1 MDAKPFLKRTI
12 LIALVSALPAFVG
25 TASAHGGGGHGG
37 GGFSAGG
44 SSGGHGSSGHS
55 GNGSNSGQS
64 SSSSSTGHSS
74 NGPANGHSSSVS
86 KGGHSTGDPSAGPA
100 TAVSGRGISGS
111 FAHSNTVRGRHEP
124 HAQFRHFDTGWGHGD
139 WQEGEEYV
147 DWQRYNR
154 RRLFGFIWY

>member
-1 MDAKPFLKRTI
+1 MDANSFLKRI
-12 LIALVSALPAFVG
+12 VIIALVSALPAFVS

-37 GGFSAGG
+37 GGGGGFSAGG
-44 SSGGHGSSGHS
+44 SSGGHS

-64 SSSSSTGHSS
+64 SSSASTGHSS
-74 NGPANGHSSSVS
+74 KGPGNGHSSSVS
-86 KGGHSTGDPSAGPA
+86 KGGHSTGDPSAAPA

-111 FAHSNTVRGRHEP
+111 FAHSKTVRGRHEP

-139 WQEGEEYV
+139 WQTGEEDV
-147 DWQRYNR
+147 DWRLYHR

>member
-1 MDAKPFLKRTI
+1 MDDNPVLKRTI
-12 LIALVSALPAFVG
+12 LIAVVRALPAVVG
-25 TASAHGGGGHGG
+25 SASAHGGGEHGG

-64 SSSSSTGHSS
+64 SSSSSAGHSS
-74 NGPANGHSSSVS
+74 NGPVNGHSSSVS

-139 WQEGEEYV
+139 WQTGEEDV
-147 DWQRYNR
+147 DWRLYHR